1 MEVVPVTMPTE
12 MWQRRNELVLRVQRV
27 GDPAAVFAEASTR
40 LRRLVPFDAAV
51 WLTTDPGTGLPTT
64 PTFSDNLELDGAQEQ
79 CSELWRREFLVED
92 VNLYRDLA
100 RAEVPAAA
108 LRATVADPRQSARYR
123 EFLHP
128 MGFADELRAV
138 LRVADSPWGALNL
151 FRRRGQVPFDQW
163 EIELVASLS
172 APLGEALRV
181 RARPADLLGPPRG
194 DGRPGLL
201 LFDRHGE
208 LVSVN
213 EDARA
218 WLAELPHEQDLPSDL
233 DVGVPMW
240 LLGTVFQALAAADG
254 RGDGTARTRV
264 RTSRGSW
271 LVCHASC
278 LRDADG
284 SLRSIAVV
292 IEPAKAA
299 AIAPI
304 IVQAYDLTDR
314 EEQITR
320 LIARG
325 AGTAE
330 IADELLL
337 SAHTVRD
344 HVKAI
349 FAKVGVSS
357 RGELVAKLFA
367 DYYEP
372 AHLRDVVRAH
382 RG

>member
-1 MEVVPVTMPTE
+1 MEVVPATKPAEVRR
-12 MWQRRNELVLRVQRV
+12 RRNELVLRLQRV
-27 GDPAAVFAEASTR
+27 DDPAAVFAEASTR

-51 WLTTDPGTGLPTT
+51 WLATDPGTGLPTT
-64 PTFSDNLELDGAQEQ
+64 PTHTEDLELDGQHEQ
-79 CSELWRREFLVED
+79 CSALWRREFLVQD
-92 VNLYRDLA
+92 VNRFGDLA

-108 LRATVADPRQSARYR
+108 LRATVADPSQSPRYR
-123 EFLHP
+123 EFLEP
-128 MGFADELRAV
+128 LGFGDELRAV
-138 LRVADSPWGALNL
+138 LRVGDSPWGAVNL
-151 FRRRGQVPFDQW
+151 LRRRGRPAFSREETD
-163 EIELVASLS
+163 LVASLS

-181 RARPADLLGPPRG
+181 RAHPADLLGTPVG
-194 DGRPGLL
+194 GGRPGLL
-201 LFDRHGE
+201 LFDRDGG
-208 LVSVN
+208 LRSAN
-213 EDARA
+213 DAARA

-233 DVGVPMW
+233 GVGVPMW
-240 LLGTVFQALAAADG
+240 LLGTVFRALAVVRG
-254 RGDGTARTRV
+254 RGDGTARSRV
-264 RTSRGSW
+264 RTRRGAW

-284 SLRSIAVV
+284 AVGGIAVV

-299 AIAPI
+299 EITPI
-304 IVQAYDLTDR
+304 VVQAYDLTDR
-314 EEQITR
+314 EQQITG

-330 IADELLL
+330 IADELFL

-357 RGELVAKLFA
+357 RGELVARLFA
-367 DYYEP
+367 DHYEA

-382 RG
+382 RN